1 MGHAFS
7 RGERALE
14 LGERIAFGYDGI
26 DPPVP
31 MSARGDDAYG
41 ISVNVTMPRYD
52 EAEGDTD
59 VEADADG
66 DTDGDT
72 DTDVDA
78 ESAACAGAPARR
90 RGQLMQRFALP
101 DPGAYMKMRFN
112 QLTLYVDADGRME
125 LYNEGT
131 PAVDVKNGRQGQ
143 NGHRA

>member
-7 RGERALE
+7 RGERTLE

-31 MSARGDDAYG
+31 MSARGDDVYG

-66 DTDGDT
+66 DA

-101 DPGAYMKMRFN
+101 DAGAYIKMRFN

-131 PAVDVKNGRQGQ
+131 PAMDVKNGRQRQ